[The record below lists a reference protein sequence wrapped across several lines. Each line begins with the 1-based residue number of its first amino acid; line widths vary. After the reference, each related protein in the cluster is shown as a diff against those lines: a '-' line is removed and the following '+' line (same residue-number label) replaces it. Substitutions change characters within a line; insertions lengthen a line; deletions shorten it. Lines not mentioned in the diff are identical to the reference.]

1 MDHTKAELLSR
12 PASSASLLVG
22 QVVDSRE
29 SRLSV
34 RTESGE
40 FFCERAASCLL
51 LPTIGDRVLLSA
63 QLPDEIYVLAVL
75 VRHPGTLRQTELGEG
90 VVLEVGQPGRL
101 EISATN
107 TLQLRAGDIG
117 LLAQSASM
125 LVAKVSLTVR
135 EAFIGFTAV
144 RWVGGLLEG
153 TADRVTQWIGASQR
167 TVKGLDQSRSGS
179 SEVNVDQIMSI
190 RGQQVLISA
199 EKLAKIDG
207 DQVHIG

>member
-12 PASSASLLVG
+12 PASSAALLVG
-22 QVVDSRE
+22 QVVDS
-29 SRLSV
+29 SGGRLSV
-34 RTESGE
+34 HTDSGE
-40 FFCERAASCLL
+40 FCCERAASCLL
-51 LPTIGDRVLLSA
+51 LPAPGDRVLLSA

-75 VRHPGTLRQTELGEG
+75 VRRPGTPRQTELGEG
-90 VVLEVGQPGRL
+90 VVLEVGEPGRL
-101 EISATN
+101 EISAKS
-107 TLQLRAGDIG
+107 TLQLRTGDIS
-117 LLAQSASM
+117 LLAQKANM
-125 LVAKVSLTVR
+125 LVAEVSLTVR
-135 EAFIGFTAV
+135 EALIGFAAL

-153 TADRVTQWIGASQR
+153 SVDRVSQWMGASQR

-179 SEVNVDQIMSI
+179 SEVCVDQIMSV